1 MQKNKLNLHIYG
13 IHLLNPHKTV
23 VSHLNFDLEQDHIP
37 DGFLRG
43 DLQVRQN
50 RRHLIFAT
58 DQQLQHL
65 ARAKSWYI
73 DGTFKLCR
81 HPFNHAPPLRTDV
94 GKKEERLQKSA
105 QTATRDPPLSPGRS
119 TSDIRF

>member
-1 MQKNKLNLHIYG
+1 MRQK
-13 IHLLNPHKTV
+13 
-23 VSHLNFDLEQDHIP
+23 
-37 DGFLRG
+37 
-43 DLQVRQN
+43 

-65 ARAKSWYI
+65 ARAKSMS
-73 DGTFKLCR
+73 
-81 HPFNHAPPLRTDV
+81 APVQQANDRECLRQERRPCQTSAAPLRTDV

-105 QTATRDPPLSPGRS
+105 QTATRDPPLSSGRS